1 MIFSS
6 QLGSPPN
13 SFAPLVERV
22 DARDDHVLVYLKEV
36 RLCTMD
42 IHKLTS
48 FHVLCIAVHPVLQVS
63 KCNPMSYNLQLKQVL
78 AVNNLKP
85 AVINVYDYYQPSMF
99 SSSWCV
105 FPESNFG
112 RKFCCYQ

>member
-36 RLCTMD
+36 RLCTLD
-42 IHKLTS
+42 IFTNCHLLMCCVYCCSS
-48 FHVLCIAVHPVLQVS
+48 FVLQVP
-63 KCNPMSYNLQLKQVL
+63 KGVPMSYNLQLKRVL
-78 AVNNLKP
+78 AVKNLKP

-99 SSSWCV
+99 SFYSGV
-105 FPESNFG
+105 
-112 RKFCCYQ
+112 